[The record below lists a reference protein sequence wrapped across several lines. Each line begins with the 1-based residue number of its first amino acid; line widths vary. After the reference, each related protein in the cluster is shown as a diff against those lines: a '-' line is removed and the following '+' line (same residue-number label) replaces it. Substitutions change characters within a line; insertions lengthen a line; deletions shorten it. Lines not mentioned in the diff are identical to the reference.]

1 MRSWVH
7 VGVMAV
13 AGWMIAAAAGQAQT
27 GTPVNAPVLS
37 NTARC
42 PGGLRVRHQPMGGA
56 TVWTVAQ
63 EDKDQGRHATEAK
76 GPGVHVE
83 FDTTKRVR
91 MLELSVSYRPAGARV
106 MPAEPGTSAKES
118 KKTFVLQQEPSLSV
132 DGDLLVGRAATITR
146 VHLVS
151 ATYGDGTVWHA
162 TSEDECSVPPS
173 LFMLVEAKK

>member
-1 MRSWVH
+1 
-7 VGVMAV
+7 
-13 AGWMIAAAAGQAQT
+13 
-27 GTPVNAPVLS
+27 
-37 NTARC
+37 
-42 PGGLRVRHQPMGGA
+42 MGRG

-63 EDKDQGRHATEAK
+63 EDKDQGRHATEVK

-106 MPAEPGTSAKES
+106 MPAEPGTSAKAAKES

-151 ATYGDGTVWHA
+151 ATYGDGTVSRA